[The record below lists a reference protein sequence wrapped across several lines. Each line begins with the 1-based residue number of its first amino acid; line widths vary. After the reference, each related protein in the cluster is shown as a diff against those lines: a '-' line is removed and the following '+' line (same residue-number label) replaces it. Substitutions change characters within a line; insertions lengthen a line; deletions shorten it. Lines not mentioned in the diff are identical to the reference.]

1 MIEFKWDHLQLCSS
15 DPEATA
21 AWFARCLNAEIVRR
35 PGRVDLR
42 IGTINLFITSLSDGC
57 PVPFDGEQRQGID
70 HFGVVVDDLDAAFE
84 HLLRCEAQ
92 VVRSVKQVRP
102 GVRACF
108 VRSPGDI
115 LVEILERRPAEM
127 TVTCKTVSI
136 GTVSVALACW
146 TRFASY

>member
-1 MIEFKWDHLQLCSS
+1 MIEFKWDHLQLCSA
-15 DPEATA
+15 DAEATA

-42 IGTINLFITSLSDGC
+42 IGSINLFITALTGAQTGRPDS
-57 PVPFDGEQRQGID
+57 QQKQGID

-84 HLLRCEAQ
+84 HLLRCDAEI
-92 VVRSVKQVRP
+92 VEPVKQVRP
-102 GVRACF
+102 GVRACL

-127 TVTCKTVSI
+127 TFT
-136 GTVSVALACW
+136 
-146 TRFASY
+146 

>member
-1 MIEFKWDHLQLCSS
+1 MIEFKWDHLQLCSA
-15 DPEATA
+15 DAEATA

-42 IGTINLFITSLSDGC
+42 IGGINLFITSLTSAQSAQ
-57 PVPFDGEQRQGID
+57 PHGERKQGID

-84 HLLRCEAQ
+84 HLLRCDAEI
-92 VVRSVKQVRP
+92 VEPVKQVRP

-127 TVTCKTVSI
+127 TFS
-136 GTVSVALACW
+136 
-146 TRFASY
+146 

>member
-1 MIEFKWDHLQLCSS
+1 MIEFKWDHLQLCSA

-42 IGTINLFITSLSDGC
+42 IGSINLFITSLAGTQTFPSQS
-57 PVPFDGEQRQGID
+57 EQKQGID

-84 HLLRCEAQ
+84 HLLRCKAEI
-92 VVRSVKQVRP
+92 VEPVKQVRP

-127 TVTCKTVSI
+127 TFT
-136 GTVSVALACW
+136 
-146 TRFASY
+146 

>member
-1 MIEFKWDHLQLCSS
+1 MIEFKWDHLQLCSA
-15 DPEATA
+15 DAEATA

-42 IGTINLFITSLSDGC
+42 IGAINLFITPLPDAQTVRADGA
-57 PVPFDGEQRQGID
+57 RKQGID
-70 HFGVVVDDLDAAFE
+70 HFGVLVDDLDAAFA
-84 HLLRCEAQ
+84 HLQRCDAEIVEA
-92 VVRSVKQVRP
+92 VKQVRP

-127 TVTCKTVSI
+127 TFT
-136 GTVSVALACW
+136 
-146 TRFASY
+146 

>member
-1 MIEFKWDHLQLCSS
+1 MIEFRWDHLQLCSA

-42 IGTINLFITSLSDGC
+42 IGSINLFITSMANPQTVHPHG
-57 PVPFDGEQRQGID
+57 GQKQGID

-84 HLLRCEAQ
+84 HLLRCEAEI
-92 VVRSVKQVRP
+92 VEPVKQVRP

-127 TVTCKTVSI
+127 TFT
-136 GTVSVALACW
+136 
-146 TRFASY
+146 

>member
-1 MIEFKWDHLQLCSS
+1 MIEFKWDHLQLCSA
-15 DPEATA
+15 DAEATA

-42 IGTINLFITSLSDGC
+42 IGSINLFITSAPGAQTARLAH
-57 PVPFDGEQRQGID
+57 GERKQGID
-70 HFGVVVDDLDAAFE
+70 HFGVVVEDLDTAFE
-84 HLLRCEAQ
+84 HLLRCDAEI
-92 VVRSVKQVRP
+92 VEPVKQIRP

-127 TVTCKTVSI
+127 T
-136 GTVSVALACW
+136 
-146 TRFASY
+146 FN

>member
-1 MIEFKWDHLQLCSS
+1 MIEFKWDHLQLCSA
-15 DPEATA
+15 DAEATA

-42 IGTINLFITSLSDGC
+42 IGGINLFIT
-57 PVPFDGEQRQGID
+57 PVASAPTARPAHGERKQGID
-70 HFGVVVDDLDAAFE
+70 HFGVTVDDLDAAFA
-84 HLLRCEAQ
+84 HLLDCDAEI
-92 VVRSVKQVRP
+92 VEPVKQVRA

-127 TVTCKTVSI
+127 TFT
-136 GTVSVALACW
+136 
-146 TRFASY
+146 

>member
-1 MIEFKWDHLQLCSS
+1 MIEFKWDHLQLCSA
-15 DPEATA
+15 DAEATA

-42 IGTINLFITSLSDGC
+42 IGSINLFITQLASAQTGRSDG
-57 PVPFDGEQRQGID
+57 ERKQGID

-84 HLLRCEAQ
+84 HLLRCAAAIVEP
-92 VVRSVKQVRP
+92 VKQVRA

-108 VRSPGDI
+108 VRAPGDI

-127 TVTCKTVSI
+127 TFT
-136 GTVSVALACW
+136 
-146 TRFASY
+146 

>member
-1 MIEFKWDHLQLCSS
+1 MIEFKWDHLQLRSS
-15 DPEATA
+15 DAEATA

-42 IGTINLFITSLSDGC
+42 IGSINLFITSLTNAQ
-57 PVPFDGEQRQGID
+57 PRRPDGERSQGID
-70 HFGVVVDDLDAAFE
+70 HFGVSVDDLDAAFE
-84 HLLRCEAQ
+84 HLVRCDAEI
-92 VVRSVKQVRP
+92 VEPIKQVRP

-127 TVTCKTVSI
+127 TFT
-136 GTVSVALACW
+136 
-146 TRFASY
+146 

>member
-1 MIEFKWDHLQLCSS
+1 MIEFKWDHLQLCSA
-15 DPEATA
+15 DAEATA

-42 IGTINLFITSLSDGC
+42 IGGINLFIT
-57 PVPFDGEQRQGID
+57 PVASTPTARPAHGERKQGID
-70 HFGVVVDDLDAAFE
+70 HFGVTVDDLDAAFA
-84 HLLRCEAQ
+84 HLLDCDAEI
-92 VVRSVKQVRP
+92 VEPVKQVRP

-127 TVTCKTVSI
+127 TFT
-136 GTVSVALACW
+136 
-146 TRFASY
+146 

>member
-1 MIEFKWDHLQLCSS
+1 MIEFKWDHLQLCSA
-15 DPEATA
+15 DAEATA

-42 IGTINLFITSLSDGC
+42 IGSINLFITSLARAQIAR
-57 PVPFDGEQRQGID
+57 PQGERKQGID

-84 HLLRCEAQ
+84 HLLRCDAEI
-92 VVRSVKQVRP
+92 VEPIKQVRP

-127 TVTCKTVSI
+127 TFT
-136 GTVSVALACW
+136 
-146 TRFASY
+146 

>member
-1 MIEFKWDHLQLCSS
+1 MIEFKWDHLQLCSA
-15 DPEATA
+15 DAEATA

-42 IGTINLFITSLSDGC
+42 IGSINLFITPLASAQSTQPL
-57 PVPFDGEQRQGID
+57 GEQKQGID
-70 HFGVVVDDLDAAFE
+70 HFGVAVDDLDAAFE
-84 HLLRCEAQ
+84 HLLRCDAEI
-92 VVRSVKQVRP
+92 VEPVKQVRP

-127 TVTCKTVSI
+127 TFT
-136 GTVSVALACW
+136 
-146 TRFASY
+146 

>member
-1 MIEFKWDHLQLCSS
+1 MIEFKWDHLQLCSA
-15 DPEATA
+15 DAEATA
-21 AWFARCLNAEIVRR
+21 EWFARCLNAEIVRR

-42 IGTINLFITSLSDGC
+42 IGSINLFITALAGAQIGR
-57 PVPFDGEQRQGID
+57 VGGERKQGID

-84 HLLRCEAQ
+84 HLSRCDAEI
-92 VVRSVKQVRP
+92 VEPIKQVRP

-127 TVTCKTVSI
+127 TFT
-136 GTVSVALACW
+136 
-146 TRFASY
+146 

>member
-1 MIEFKWDHLQLCSS
+1 MIEFKWDHLQLCSA
-15 DPEATA
+15 DAEATA

-42 IGTINLFITSLSDGC
+42 IGNINLFITQSANAQPGRLPHGDR
-57 PVPFDGEQRQGID
+57 RQGID

-84 HLLRCEAQ
+84 HLLRCDAEIVAP
-92 VVRSVKQVRP
+92 VKQVRA

-115 LVEILERRPAEM
+115 LVEILERRPSEM
-127 TVTCKTVSI
+127 TFS
-136 GTVSVALACW
+136 
-146 TRFASY
+146 

>member
-1 MIEFKWDHLQLCSS
+1 MIEFKWDHLQLCSA
-15 DPEATA
+15 DAEATA

-42 IGTINLFITSLSDGC
+42 IGGINLFITSLAG
-57 PVPFDGEQRQGID
+57 QRTSEPPQGARMQGID

-84 HLLRCEAQ
+84 HMKRCDAEI
-92 VVRSVKQVRP
+92 VEPIKQIRA

-127 TVTCKTVSI
+127 TFS
-136 GTVSVALACW
+136 
-146 TRFASY
+146 

>member
-1 MIEFKWDHLQLCSS
+1 MIEFKWDHLQLCSA
-15 DPEATA
+15 DAEATA

-42 IGTINLFITSLSDGC
+42 IGSINLFITSLASAQTGRAHD
-57 PVPFDGEQRQGID
+57 ERRQGID
-70 HFGVVVDDLDAAFE
+70 HFGVVVEDIDAAFE
-84 HLLRCEAQ
+84 HLLRCDAEI
-92 VVRSVKQVRP
+92 VEPIKQVRP

-127 TVTCKTVSI
+127 TFS
-136 GTVSVALACW
+136 
-146 TRFASY
+146 